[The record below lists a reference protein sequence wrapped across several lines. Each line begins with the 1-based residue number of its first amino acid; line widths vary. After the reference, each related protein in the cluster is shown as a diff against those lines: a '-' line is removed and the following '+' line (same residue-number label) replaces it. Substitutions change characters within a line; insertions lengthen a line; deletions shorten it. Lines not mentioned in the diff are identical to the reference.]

1 MAHPNIHFSTCA
13 HRRGR
18 EKGALTPIRRPRT
31 PQTLPH
37 MLPSGTEFGAGH
49 AVRMPPR
56 TSAAAAV
63 GRQRGPPRI
72 GSENSPRGRQWQS
85 PELRSAVAA
94 SNAADVRARPPGV
107 RRRIGAEAPAAGCAS
122 RGHRSSARDGTWR
135 ASRQPRGERG
145 AARPAAVPEQP
156 LGGSGRAYLSVHVQ
170 RELQAYGPWQTCESK
185 GCGLQPCC
193 AQQKKAQQR
202 AATR

>member
-72 GSENSPRGRQWQS
+72 GSENSPRGRRWQS

-94 SNAADVRARPPGV
+94 YNAAGDRARLPGV
-107 RRRIGAEAPAAGCAS
+107 RQRTGAEAPAAGCS
-122 RGHRSSARDGTWR
+122 SGGHRSSARGGTWR
-135 ASRQPRGERG
+135 ASRGSREVSGEQRGRQRCRCNRWAVRVALTCQCTSSTSSKRMLLGRPVRVKG
-145 AARPAAVPEQP
+145 A
-156 LGGSGRAYLSVHVQ
+156 GYN
-170 RELQAYGPWQTCESK
+170 
-185 GCGLQPCC
+185 
-193 AQQKKAQQR
+193 R
-202 AATR
+202 AAHN

>member
-1 MAHPNIHFSTCA
+1 
-13 HRRGR
+13 
-18 EKGALTPIRRPRT
+18 
-31 PQTLPH
+31 
-37 MLPSGTEFGAGH
+37 MLPSGTEFGTGH

-63 GRQRGPPRI
+63 GRHRGPPRI
-72 GSENSPRGRQWQS
+72 GSENTAPGDADDSPRN
-85 PELRSAVAA
+85 SAAPWRRTTPPPTA
-94 SNAADVRARPPGV
+94 PARPAFAGV
-107 RRRIGAEAPAAGCAS
+107 TIGSEAPAAGCAI

-170 RELQAYGPWQTCESK
+170 RELQAYTPWQTCKSK

>member
-13 HRRGR
+13 RRRGP

-49 AVRMPPR
+49 AVRMLPR

-72 GSENSPRGRQWQS
+72 GSENSPRGRRWQS

-107 RRRIGAEAPAAGCAS
+107 RQRIGAEAPAAGCAS

-145 AARPAAVPEQP
+145 AAWPAAVPEQQ
-156 LGGSGRAYLSVHVQ
+156 LGDSGRAYLSVHVK
-170 RELQAYGPWQTCESK
+170 RKLQACGPWQTCKSK

>member
-49 AVRMPPR
+49 AVRMLPR

-72 GSENSPRGRQWQS
+72 GSENSPRGRRWQS

-156 LGGSGRAYLSVHVQ
+156 LGGSGRAYLPVHVQ

-185 GCGLQPCC
+185 WCGLQPCC

>member
-1 MAHPNIHFSTCA
+1 
-13 HRRGR
+13 
-18 EKGALTPIRRPRT
+18 
-31 PQTLPH
+31 
-37 MLPSGTEFGAGH
+37 MLPSGAEFGAGH

-56 TSAAAAV
+56 TSAAAAL

-72 GSENSPRGRQWQS
+72 GSEHSPRGRRWQS
-85 PELRSAVAA
+85 PELRSAVVA
-94 SNAADVRARPPGV
+94 SNAADDRAHLPGV
-107 RRRIGAEAPAAGCAS
+107 RWRTGAEAPAAGCS
-122 RGHRSSARDGTWR
+122 SGGRRSSARDGTWR

-156 LGGSGRAYLSVHVQ
+156 LGGSGHAYLSVRVQ
-170 RELQAYGPWQTCESK
+170 RELQAYTPWQTCKSK

-193 AQQKKAQQR
+193 AQQKKAQAQR

>member
-1 MAHPNIHFSTCA
+1 
-13 HRRGR
+13 
-18 EKGALTPIRRPRT
+18 
-31 PQTLPH
+31 
-37 MLPSGTEFGAGH
+37 MLPSGAEFGAGH

-63 GRQRGPPRI
+63 GRHRGPPRI
-72 GSENSPRGRQWQS
+72 GSENSPRGRRCQS

-94 SNAADVRARPPGV
+94 YNAADDRARPPGV

-156 LGGSGRAYLSVHVQ
+156 QGGSGRAYLSVRVQ
-170 RELQAYGPWQTCESK
+170 RELQAYTPWQTCKSK